1 GLTTIHLE
9 MSGFADPGARDRVL
23 EAARGAVTSVGM
35 SQSEFLELGLA
46 GGGVDEL
53 AAAMTTLAARLEL
66 DRLCVH
72 ADQWAVTATRG
83 DPHRE
88 YQALMAGCLLASAR
102 AAAGRPVIPRAVPE
116 GALLDPPPF
125 APLASLGAWTIVAC
139 PTPYLHQ
146 PATTLGLGDTFTAG
160 CLLVL
165 GSAAPGERQF
175 ATAPPLGAKDRGRA
189 PLC

>member
-1 GLTTIHLE
+1 
-9 MSGFADPGARDRVL
+9 MSGFAEPTARDRVL

-35 SQSEFLELGLA
+35 SQSEFLELGHV
-46 GGGVDEL
+46 GGGMDEF
-53 AAAMTTLAARLEL
+53 AAAMTTLAGRLEL
-66 DRLCVH
+66 DRLCIH

-102 AAAGRPVIPRAVPE
+102 AAAGRPVIPRGMPD
-116 GALLDPPPF
+116 GARLDQPPF
-125 APLASLGAWTIVAC
+125 ARFTSLGAWTIVAC
-139 PTPYLHQ
+139 PAPYLQQ

-165 GSAAPGERQF
+165 GSLAPGQGQS
-175 ATAPPLGAKDRGRA
+175 AAMPTLGAEDRGRV